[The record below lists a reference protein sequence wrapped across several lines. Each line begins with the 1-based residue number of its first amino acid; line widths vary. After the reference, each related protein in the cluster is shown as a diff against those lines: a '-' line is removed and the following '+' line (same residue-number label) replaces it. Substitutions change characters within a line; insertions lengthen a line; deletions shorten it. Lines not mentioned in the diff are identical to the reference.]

1 MPLQIRDKRDTK
13 AFLKEAQKTSRRRN
27 DLSWKSFDEFKKD
40 LGQVYFSEDQNYT
53 DMWGGKKLILLAC
66 SCIDGVKGR
75 MCDHVLALYYEKKI
89 MKPFS
94 EQPKVGRYRRN
105 SNAHW
110 ITMIPSKQPN
120 SKIKISTPATLVQ
133 VPASFKW

>member
-27 DLSWKSFDEFKKD
+27 EEFKKD
-40 LGQVYFSEDQNYT
+40 LGQVYFSEDQYYT

-75 MCDHVLALYYEKKI
+75 MCDHVLALY
-89 MKPFS
+89 
-94 EQPKVGRYRRN
+94 
-105 SNAHW
+105 
-110 ITMIPSKQPN
+110 
-120 SKIKISTPATLVQ
+120 
-133 VPASFKW
+133 